1 MLIKIKTTSLLSFK
15 LRNPG
20 KYKYTR
26 HGVEAIYQTRCIEPT
41 LGLMKY
47 SATTKVQLQNISDNK
62 K

>member
-26 HGVEAIYQTRCIEPT
+26 HGVEGIYQTRCIEPT
-41 LGLMKY
+41 QEYLAERKEPDDN
-47 SATTKVQLQNISDNK
+47 QNH
-62 K
+62 